1 MQIKETSE
9 TSILIVEDE
18 PEILNLLKNIFSKHF
33 SKVYTAAN
41 GRTGLDIVKESS
53 PDIVLTDI
61 LMPEISGT
69 ELIVKMRAEGIDTP
83 VIIIS
88 SSKERE
94 DLMKAIKLGAYDFIE
109 KPFKR
114 ADVEKVVFRVLEM
127 VVRSND
133 LPQMIFLYGAHSKEV
148 EQQKKFIGLLHAI
161 SAIGSKEI
169 A

>member
-1 MQIKETSE
+1 MQINE

-18 PEILNLLKNIFSKHF
+18 PEILNLLKNIFSKYF
-33 SKVYTAAN
+33 SKVYTATN
-41 GRTGLDIVKESS
+41 GKRGMEIVKESS

-69 ELIVKMRAEGIDTP
+69 ELIAKMRSEGIDTP

-88 SSKERE
+88 SSRERD
-94 DLMKAIKLGAYDFIE
+94 DLKKAIKLGVYDFIE

-114 ADVEKVVFRVLEM
+114 ADVEKVVSRVLEM
-127 VVRSND
+127 AVRNND
-133 LPQMIFLYGAHSKEV
+133 LPRMIFLYGIHSKEV
-148 EQQKKFIGLLHAI
+148 KQQKKFIGLLHAI